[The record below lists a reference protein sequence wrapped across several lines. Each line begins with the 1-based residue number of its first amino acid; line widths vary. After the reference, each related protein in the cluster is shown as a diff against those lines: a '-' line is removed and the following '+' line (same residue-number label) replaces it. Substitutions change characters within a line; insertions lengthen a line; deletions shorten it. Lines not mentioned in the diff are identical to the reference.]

1 MGLLGGITH
10 SLMASPARVCGPC
23 TEQQAASDHQASMAG
38 GQALLLVLHSPL
50 CMPSR
55 MSPDVDCRI
64 GTATVCLQG
73 FIGLE
78 QDKKEG
84 NAQTSGFKSF
94 MSTFGAVPVT
104 GKNFFKLLRNGEAVL
119 LYPGGVREVGA
130 EHWETTAAVLLD
142 GLSYHTRQLSTSL
155 GAALQWCLLR
165 GWWAALQWCLLFG

>member
-1 MGLLGGITH
+1 
-10 SLMASPARVCGPC
+10 
-23 TEQQAASDHQASMAG
+23 MAG
-38 GQALLLVLHSPL
+38 KQPLLLMMHALR
-50 CMPSR
+50 CMPSH
-55 MSPDVDCRI
+55 MSPDIDSPVE
-64 GTATVCLQG
+64 TAAVCLQG

-130 EHWETTAAVLLD
+130 
-142 GLSYHTRQLSTSL
+142 S
-155 GAALQWCLLR
+155 
-165 GWWAALQWCLLFG
+165 